1 MAERVPL
8 TLFEGALL
16 VSTGNTLLYSVPSN
30 QKLSNVQTTVVNVST
45 SGSYLFDLWFVE
57 AGEAID
63 NNKMIH
69 KNKSV
74 TAGTSYSSPHTAIHT
89 LEAGTLIYA
98 SPDTANVLSLRL
110 SGVLITLNNPV

>member
-8 TLFEGALL
+8 TIFEGTLL
-16 VSTGNTLLYSVPSN
+16 TTSDQILLYSVPAN

-57 AGEAID
+57 VGDAID
-63 NNKMIH
+63 NNKLIH
-69 KNKSV
+69 KSKAV

-98 SPDTANVLSLRL
+98 QAGTANTLSLRL